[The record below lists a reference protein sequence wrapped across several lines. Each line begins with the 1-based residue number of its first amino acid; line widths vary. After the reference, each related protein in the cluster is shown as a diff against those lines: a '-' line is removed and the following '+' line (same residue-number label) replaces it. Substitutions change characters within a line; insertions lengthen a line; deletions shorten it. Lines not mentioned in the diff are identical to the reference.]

1 MIRLP
6 VHLRF
11 HALALA
17 LVAVATPV
25 ESVYAQ
31 SGTEDTNPVQAWRFP
46 VGERMEFSVS
56 WGRVRLGEGSL
67 EVEAIEEI
75 DGRAGYRVA
84 MEMWGGPPFYRVQ
97 DRQITWILP
106 DPLSSLRFEQR
117 LSEGSYKR
125 DTRYSFDLTGM
136 TYDRHD
142 LVDGQWRAKSEETAV
157 PILEG
162 ALDDISFLFLA
173 RLLPLEVGQRYELD
187 RYFKREGNP
196 VVIEVLRREEIRV
209 PAGRF
214 QTIVLRP
221 IIQTGGAFGDGGE
234 AELYL
239 TDDEHRAIVRLKT
252 SMAVGSGNLF
262 LTSYQAG
269 DGELIPVAGPA
280 AASAD
285 VPSSAGEDLP

>member
-1 MIRLP
+1 M
-6 VHLRF
+6 
-11 HALALA
+11 
-17 LVAVATPV
+17 
-25 ESVYAQ
+25 
-31 SGTEDTNPVQAWRFP
+31 
-46 VGERMEFSVS
+46 
-56 WGRVRLGEGSL
+56 GEGSL

-75 DGRAGYRVA
+75 DGHAGYRVA

-97 DRQITWILP
+97 DRQISWIQP

-125 DTRYSFDLTGM
+125 DTRYSFDLTEM

-142 LVDGQWRAKSEETAV
+142 LADGQWRAKAEETAV

-162 ALDDISFLFLA
+162 ALDDISFMFLA

-187 RYFKREGNP
+187 RYFKESGNP

-209 PAGRF
+209 PAGTF

-239 TDDEHRAIVRLKT
+239 TDDDRRAIVRLKT

-262 LTSYQAG
+262 LTSYQPG
-269 DGELIPVAGPA
+269 EGELIPVAERSA
-280 AASAD
+280 VSAD
-285 VPSSAGEDLP
+285 AEARGDLP